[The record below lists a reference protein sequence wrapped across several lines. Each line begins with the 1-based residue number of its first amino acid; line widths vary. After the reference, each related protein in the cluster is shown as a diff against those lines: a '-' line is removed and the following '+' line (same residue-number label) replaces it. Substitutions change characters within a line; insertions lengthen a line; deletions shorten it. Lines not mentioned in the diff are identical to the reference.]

1 MKMSLATDETRM
13 KYKPQMTQSSQ
24 IKPMNFDLCNLRLKT
39 NLWLILVYAAL
50 ALVPGCKK
58 SEEGPRQGSDRLFVV
73 KKGDFPVV
81 FRVDGQ
87 LDAIRNYQ
95 LAFRGKRGSRELKL
109 TYVLPEHSIVSSN
122 DLVFQISDEFFKRQE
137 TDLQRQIQTAEQRYE
152 MAQQDIAMI
161 QADNVNDLKS
171 SLDTLRTGIDA
182 LGRYE
187 NEDAPKRKRE
197 LQQGIQTKVE
207 AFGKAETDLL
217 DARKALLDASSD
229 DENAKRDAERK
240 VTQAEV
246 AQKTAQ
252 QAVESSFYDLRIF
265 KRYDHSQKIT
275 TLRDT
280 VKRNTIAVQRGIV
293 NNENRLRKNQIELSN
308 SRALLDNYKNELKEV
323 REDMARLE
331 IRAPVA
337 GTLFYGNPDGTTRFR
352 GGMQTEELREG
363 AEVYIG
369 QVMGFIPD
377 LTKFMVNASIPEEF
391 RSRIQ
396 SGLKVHIKAKAI
408 PDLTL
413 NGEIASIAAAA
424 TPIISWDP
432 RSPKVYA
439 TRISTDSADERLVPG
454 MTVQVEII
462 VETVTNAFYVP
473 VEAVYNREGQSFVKV
488 ANGMNVEERSV
499 KTGRF
504 SADYIEILEGLA
516 EGETVLLVRV
526 SS

>member
-1 MKMSLATDETRM
+1 MRG
-13 KYKPQMTQSSQ
+13 
-24 IKPMNFDLCNLRLKT
+24 
-39 NLWLILVYAAL
+39 LIFQRVAIACCGCLAL
-50 ALVPGCKK
+50 AFLSGCEKR
-58 SEEGPRQGSDRLFVV
+58 EEGQRVQTDRLFVV

-87 LDAIRNYQ
+87 LDAIRNHQ
-95 LAFRGKRGSRELKL
+95 LVFRGKRGSRELKL
-109 TYVLPEHSIVSSN
+109 TYVLPEHSIVASN

-137 TDLQRQIQTAEQRYE
+137 TDLLRQIQTAEQRYE
-152 MAQQDIAMI
+152 IAQQDTSMI
-161 QADNVNDLKS
+161 QADNINDLKS
-171 SLDTLRTGIDA
+171 SLDTLKTGIDA
-182 LGRYE
+182 LRRYE
-187 NEDAPKRKRE
+187 NEDAPKRKKE
-197 LQQGIQTKVE
+197 LQQGIQTKIE
-207 AFGKAETDLL
+207 TYDKAGTDLL
-217 DARKALLDASSD
+217 DANKALLDASSD
-229 DENAKRDAERK
+229 DENVKREAERK
-240 VTQAEV
+240 VAQAET
-246 AQKTAQ
+246 AQQTAQ
-252 QAVESSFYDLRIF
+252 QAVDTAFYDLRIF
-265 KRYDHSQKIT
+265 KRYDHSQKIQ

-308 SRALLDNYKNELKEV
+308 SRALLDNYYNELKEV
-323 REDMARLE
+323 RDDMARLE
-331 IRAPVA
+331 LRAPVA
-337 GTLFYGNPDGTTRFR
+337 GTLFYGNPDGTTRYR
-352 GGMQTEELREG
+352 GNQQEELREG

-408 PDLTL
+408 PDLVLT
-413 NGEIASIAAAA
+413 GEIASIAAAA
-424 TPIISWDP
+424 TPIIAWDP
-432 RSPKVYA
+432 RSPKIY
-439 TRISTDSADERLVPG
+439 TTKISTDSADERLVPG

-462 VETVTNAFYVP
+462 VETVTGAFFVP

-504 SADYIEILEGLA
+504 SADYIEITDGLTEGDS
-516 EGETVLLVRV
+516 VLLVRV

>member
-1 MKMSLATDETRM
+1 MKKEGFKRKPTTLLSACLVCALLTLA
-13 KYKPQMTQSSQ
+13 
-24 IKPMNFDLCNLRLKT
+24 
-39 NLWLILVYAAL
+39 
-50 ALVPGCKK
+50 PGCVKR
-58 SEEGPRQGSDRLFVV
+58 EESQKQVSDRLFVV

-87 LDAIRNYQ
+87 LDAIRNHQ

-122 DLVFQISDEFFKRQE
+122 DVVFQISDEFFKRQE
-137 TDLQRQIQTAEQRYE
+137 TDLLRQIQTAEQRYE
-152 MAQQDIAMI
+152 MAQQDVSMI
-161 QADNVNDLKS
+161 QADNINDLKS

-182 LGRYE
+182 LRRYE
-187 NEDAPKRKRE
+187 NEDAPKRKKE
-197 LQQGIQTKVE
+197 LQQGIQTKIESFNE
-207 AFGKAETDLL
+207 ADANVQ
-217 DARKALLDASSD
+217 DARKVLLDVSSG
-229 DENAKRDAERK
+229 DENVKRDAERK
-240 VTQAEV
+240 VTAAET
-246 AQKTAQ
+246 AQQTAQ
-252 QAVESSFYDLRIF
+252 QAVETAFYDLRIF

-275 TLRDT
+275 SLRDT

-308 SRALLDNYKNELKEV
+308 SRALLDNYRNELKEV

-331 IRAPVA
+331 IRAPVS

-352 GGMQTEELREG
+352 GNQPEELREG

-377 LTKFMVNASIPEEF
+377 LSKFMVTASIPEEF
-391 RSRIQ
+391 RSRVQ

-408 PDLTL
+408 PDLVL

-424 TPIISWDP
+424 TPIIGWDP
-432 RSPKVYA
+432 RSPKVY
-439 TRISTDSADERLVPG
+439 TTKISTDIADERLVPG

-462 VETVTNAFYVP
+462 VETVTGAFFVP
-473 VEAVYNREGQSFVKV
+473 VEAVYNREGKSYVKV
-488 ANGMNVEERSV
+488 ANGINVEERAV
-499 KTGRF
+499 TTGRF

-516 EGETVLLVRV
+516 EGESVLLVRV

>member
-1 MKMSLATDETRM
+1 MRKAFSLCCLFFLCSCSKTEETQ
-13 KYKPQMTQSSQ
+13 K
-24 IKPMNFDLCNLRLKT
+24 
-39 NLWLILVYAAL
+39 
-50 ALVPGCKK
+50 
-58 SEEGPRQGSDRLFVV
+58 QGTDRLFVV

-87 LDAIRNYQ
+87 LDAIRNHQ
-95 LAFRGKRGSRELKL
+95 LAFRGKRGGRELKL

-137 TDLQRQIQTAEQRYE
+137 TDLLRQIQTVEQRYE
-152 MAQQDIAMI
+152 MAQQEISMI
-161 QADNVNDLKS
+161 QADNINDLKT
-171 SLDTLRTGIDA
+171 SLDTLKTAIDA
-182 LGRYE
+182 LRRYE
-187 NEDAPKRKRE
+187 NEDGRKSKKG
-197 LQQGIQTKVE
+197 LQQTIQTKID
-207 AFGKAETDLL
+207 AFNKAESDLA
-217 DARKALLDASSD
+217 DARKALLDVSSD
-229 DENAKRDAERK
+229 DENVRREAERK
-240 VTQAEV
+240 VAVTEAAQQA
-246 AQKTAQ
+246 AQ
-252 QAVESSFYDLRIF
+252 QAVETAFYELRIF
-265 KRYDHSQKIT
+265 KRYDHEQKIT
-275 TLRDT
+275 TLQNT

-293 NNENRLRKNQIELSN
+293 NNENRLRKNEIELSN
-308 SRALLDNYKNELKEV
+308 SRALIDNYRNELKEV
-323 REDMARLE
+323 RDDMARLE

-369 QVMGFIPD
+369 QVLGFIPD
-377 LTKFMVNASIPEEF
+377 VSKYMVSASIPEEF

-408 PDLTL
+408 PDLAL
-413 NGEIASIAAAA
+413 NGEIANIAAAA

-439 TRISTDSADERLVPG
+439 TKISTDSADERLVPG

-462 VETVTNAFYVP
+462 VETVTDAFFVP
-473 VEAVYNREGQSFVKV
+473 IEAVYNREGKSFVKV
-488 ANGMNVEERSV
+488 SNGLNVEERVV

-504 SADYIEILEGLA
+504 SADYVEICEGLS

>member
-1 MKMSLATDETRM
+1 MLGMLG
-13 KYKPQMTQSSQ
+13 
-24 IKPMNFDLCNLRLKT
+24 
-39 NLWLILVYAAL
+39 AL
-50 ALVPGCKK
+50 ALLSGCEKRV
-58 SEEGPRQGSDRLFVV
+58 EGQRVQSDRTFIV

-87 LDAIRNYQ
+87 LDAIRNHQ
-95 LAFRGKRGSRELKL
+95 LAFRGKRGGRDLKL

-137 TDLQRQIQTAEQRYE
+137 TDLLRQIQAAEQRYE
-152 MAQQDIAMI
+152 IAQQDSNMI
-161 QADNVNDLKS
+161 QADNINDLKS
-171 SLDTLRTGIDA
+171 SLDTLKTAMDA
-182 LGRYE
+182 LRRYE
-187 NEDAPKRKRE
+187 NEDAPKRKKE
-197 LQQGIQTKVE
+197 LQQGIQTKIE
-207 AFGKAETDLL
+207 AFGKAESDLL
-217 DARKALLDASSD
+217 DARKALLVASSE
-229 DENAKRDAERK
+229 DENVRRDAERK
-240 VTQAEV
+240 VTQTE
-246 AQKTAQ
+246 TAQ
-252 QAVESSFYDLRIF
+252 QTAQQSVESSFYDLRIF

-275 TLRDT
+275 SLRDT
-280 VKRNTIAVQRGIV
+280 VKRNSIAVQRGIV

-308 SRALLDNYKNELKEV
+308 ARALLDNYRNELKEV
-323 REDMARLE
+323 REDMARLD

-352 GGMQTEELREG
+352 GQQPEELREG
-363 AEVYIG
+363 AEVFIG
-369 QVMGFIPD
+369 QVLGFIPD

-408 PDLTL
+408 PNLVL

-462 VETVTNAFYVP
+462 VETVTDAFFVP
-473 VEAVYNREGQSFVKV
+473 VEAVYNREGKSYVRV
-488 ANGMNVEERSV
+488 SNGMNIEERAV
-499 KTGRF
+499 TTGRF
-504 SADYIEILEGLA
+504 SADYVEICEGLS
-516 EGETVLLVRV
+516 EGEAVLLVRV